1 MKKTHY
7 IYTFLSFVL
16 LICVLVGTYF
26 SYKKI
31 LSVKEEIAQKQS
43 KWQIEEN
50 RRNEIKNLERSVKNL
65 AEEKKDLDSH
75 FVGSDDPVA
84 FLNSLESMALSV
96 GAVAEVSTVGTNND
110 SGLVVNLRA
119 TGGFD
124 SLYKFL
130 TLIENSQYIMEIQN
144 MSISTNISEVKN
156 LSVNKWDMNVQ
167 LKLITFSNI

>member
-7 IYTFLSFVL
+7 IYTFLSFIL
-16 LICVLVGTYF
+16 LICVSVGTYF

-31 LSVKEEIAQKQS
+31 LSVKEDIAQKQS
-43 KWQIEEN
+43 EWQIEEN

-75 FVGSDDPVA
+75 FVASDDPVA

-96 GAVAEVSTVGTNND
+96 GAVAEVSTVGTNNNA
-110 SGLVVNLRA
+110 GLVVNLRA

-130 TLIENSQYIMEIQN
+130 TLIENSHYIMEIQN
-144 MSISTNISEVKN
+144 MAMSTNVPEIKSTNV
-156 LSVNKWDMNVQ
+156 SKWDMSVQ
-167 LKLITFSNI
+167 LKLTTFSNI

>member
-167 LKLITFSNI
+167 LQLITFSNI